1 MELRNESKK
10 KRKLAVT
17 TRHMAK
23 AFFKQLLSAAKNGN
37 LNDIV
42 QTPKVS
48 RDDVITISE
57 SLLLACKGGHLELVS
72 WLVQDTVTD
81 VNYISTE
88 TPLTHACRQ
97 GHLNV
102 VQYLIQNSLVDVN
115 LRNIK
120 GYTPLMSACLAAH
133 QEISLFLL
141 NESFNVDVNIS
152 DSNSNV
158 ALHFAIWCSRNRFD
172 PLRQACKTGDVLKV
186 RELVYVLSDEIN
198 MQDNDGNTLLHIA
211 CQNGHGDIVEAL
223 MLGGADETVT
233 NDCRL
238 TPIDVA
244 WESNYVKLLE
254 LLDSNSQYEDSF
266 SRTVL
271 KKRLLNETRK
281 GNLEDVIRLA
291 AVFDNDVVALS
302 TALLLSCEVGY
313 LDVVKWLV
321 GYTAA
326 DVNYKDDKE
335 NKTPLSTAC
344 ERNNLD
350 VVKYLVEIAHADVN
364 LTAYSHGPTPL
375 ICACRASQMSVTM
388 YLLCEVADLDVNIAD
403 NCGNTAL
410 HYAVCCSRDNFT
422 QLHVACKKGDV
433 TDVIRLAFVTGHNK
447 INVQDNYGNTPLHIA
462 CKSGNGDIVE
472 TLMLIGADATIRNDD
487 RLSPAD
493 VALKSGH
500 KQLLALLD
508 HDSLWQVMLRRRNRQ
523 KLKLAIHV
531 MLVVLKMMR
540 KNTNKDPQ
548 KHNGLQITNQTL
560 ASMW

>member
-72 WLVQDTVTD
+72 WLVQDSIAD

-88 TPLTHACRQ
+88 TPLTHACKQ

-115 LRNIK
+115 MRNIK

-158 ALHFAIWCSRNRFD
+158 ALHFAIWCSRNRLN

-186 RELVYVLSDEIN
+186 RELVYVLSDKIN
-198 MQDNDGNTLLHIA
+198 LQDNDGNTLLHIA
-211 CQNGHGDIVEAL
+211 CQNGHRDIVEAL

-244 WESNYVKLLE
+244 WESNHVKLLN
-254 LLDSNSQYEDSF
+254 LLDSNSQFDDSF

-271 KKRLLNETRK
+271 KKRLLNEARK
-281 GNLEDVIRLA
+281 GNLKDVIRLA
-291 AVFDNDVVALS
+291 AVFENDVVTLS
-302 TALLLSCEVGY
+302 KALLLSCEVGY
-313 LDVVKWLV
+313 FDVVKWL
-321 GYTAA
+321 GGHTAA

-344 ERNNLD
+344 ERDNLD
-350 VVKYLVEIAHADVN
+350 VVKYLVETARTDVN
-364 LTAYSHGPTPL
+364 LPAYSHGPTPL
-375 ICACRASQMSVTM
+375 ICACRAGHVSVSM
-388 YLLCEVADLDVNIAD
+388 YLLCKVADLDVNIAD

-410 HYAVCCSRDNFT
+410 HYAVWCSMRSFT
-422 QLHVACKKGDV
+422 KLHIACEKGDV
-433 TDVIRLAFVTGHNK
+433 TDVCELVYVRLHK
-447 INVQDNYGNTPLHIA
+447 INIQDNYGNTPLHIA
-462 CKSGNGDIVE
+462 CKSGHADIVE
-472 TLMLIGADATIRNDD
+472 TLMLAGADETITNDD
-487 RLSPAD
+487 RLSPAGI
-493 VALKSGH
+493 ALNSGH
-500 KQLLALLD
+500 TQLLALLD
-508 HDSLWQVMLRRRNRQ
+508 RDSFWQVMLRRNRL
-523 KLKLAIHV
+523 KLKLVIHK
-531 MLVVLKMMR
+531 MLVVKIMR
-540 KNTNKDPQ
+540 EKVTNKDLQ